1 MVQGVRRMS
10 QRERGKDLRR
20 TRIID
25 AAVALTRETGLAG
38 LSVRMIADRA
48 EVSPATVYN
57 LFGAKAAVIAKVYER
72 DLTDFE
78 RRVAD
83 ADPADALEAVFDA
96 VAVAC
101 SLYRADPQFYRAALR
116 TGEAD
121 MDKEMVLATYLPR
134 VAFWR
139 NLAERAKADGW
150 LRPDADAQRLG
161 VLMIQ
166 ISTGAL
172 ARWIAHI
179 VSLDVLELET
189 AFGMAVVMSPFATEA
204 GRERLEARQRAL
216 AAALSRLE
224 AEAARA

>member
-1 MVQGVRRMS
+1 MS

-48 EVSPATVYN
+48 EVSP
-57 LFGAKAAVIAKVYER
+57 AKVYER